1 MAPLGVV
8 KERTVSQPLV
18 TTAAAARKIL
28 VVDVG
33 GTHVKVA
40 LTGRAEIWKLPSGKK
55 LTARRMAR
63 DVRRAVGGEKYDVVS
78 IGYPGVVVHGRPAIE
93 PFNLGKGWVQFDFG
107 KAFGKPVRVIN
118 DAAMQALGSYRGGRM
133 LFLGVGTGLGSAMVV
148 DGAVQAMELAHLPF
162 KNGKTYEDYAGK
174 RGRKRLGDKKWR
186 KNVFEILACLRGAL
200 EPDDVVI
207 GGGNAE
213 HLGAL
218 PSGVRLG
225 DNANAFVGGARL
237 WEELG
242 QLGKHELSRTA
253 KPRRAPAA

>member
-1 MAPLGVV
+1 MTLP
-8 KERTVSQPLV
+8 P
-18 TTAAAARKIL
+18 RKIL

-40 LTGRAEIWKLPSGKK
+40 LTGRAEIWKLPSDDK
-55 LTARRMAR
+55 LTARRMVR

-78 IGYPGVVVHGRPAIE
+78 IGYPGVVVHGRPAVE
-93 PFNLGKGWVQFDFG
+93 PFNLGKGWARFDFG

-118 DAAMQALGSYRGGRM
+118 DAAMQALGSYRGGRL
-133 LFLGVGTGLGSAMVV
+133 LFLGVGTGLGSAMIV
-148 DGAVQAMELAHLPF
+148 DGVVQAMELAHLPF

-186 KNVFEILACLRGAL
+186 KNVFEILACLRDAL

-207 GGGNAE
+207 GGGNAV

-218 PSGVRLG
+218 PAGVRLG
-225 DNANAFVGGARL
+225 GNANAFVGGARL
-237 WEELG
+237 WELR
-242 QLGKHELSRTA
+242 QLGKDELARR
-253 KPRRAPAA
+253 PRRAPGA

>member
-1 MAPLGVV
+1 VPNPV
-8 KERTVSQPLV
+8 
-18 TTAAAARKIL
+18 RKVL

-55 LTARRMAR
+55 LTARRMVR

-78 IGYPGVVVHGRPAIE
+78 IGYPGIVVHGRPAGE
-93 PFNLGKGWVQFDFG
+93 PFNLGGGWARFDFG
-107 KAFGKPVRVIN
+107 KAFGKPVRIIN
-118 DAAMQALGSYRGGRM
+118 DAAMQALGSYRGGRL
-133 LFLGVGTGLGSAMVV
+133 LFLGLGTGLGSAMIV
-148 DGAVQAMELAHLPF
+148 DGVVQAMELAHLPF

-186 KNVFEILACLRGAL
+186 KNVLEILACLRGAL
-200 EPDDVVI
+200 EPDDVVV

-218 PSGVRLG
+218 PTGVRLG
-225 DNANAFVGGARL
+225 SNANAIVGGARL
-237 WEELG
+237 WQPG
-242 QLGKHELSRTA
+242 QPVQLGKDELVR
-253 KPRRAPAA
+253 KPRRATVA